1 MNPYAI
7 TGYGLVSPIG
17 IGAEAFRRALVA
29 HSRGGPDVFHDHPSC
44 LDPKIIPQPTA
55 AECFDFDAKHYLG
68 DKGLRN
74 FDRLTKLLIVAAKLA
89 LEDSGLKQD
98 GVHKFSPHRIGL
110 CSATAYGSLEA
121 ITEAV
126 QVSELEDPRFLNPN
140 RFPNTVINAAAG
152 YVSIWEDLRAPNVT
166 VVDGNCGSLD
176 AVLSSETHLRNGR
189 ADAFL
194 VGGGESLSEPLYL
207 AFRKL
212 DVLAEG
218 ERVFAPGR
226 RESQGMRL
234 GEGAA
239 YLCLETQEFA
249 KSRGA
254 HVLADIVGYGN
265 AFEPPES
272 QALLVHVSPLA
283 VQRAIRMALSD
294 AQLTA
299 ADIDVV
305 ASAASGIPHFDAA
318 ELSGIEAVLGARP
331 CVIAPKALFGETFGA
346 AGALAMACV
355 LSWFDGVEIG
365 PVVQGKRPEHIEHVL
380 VLAVGYYGNA
390 SAVILQRRTATAV
403 VA

>member
-1 MNPYAI
+1 MKPYAI

-17 IGAEAFRRALVA
+17 VGAPAFTSALA
-29 HSRGGPDVFHDHPSC
+29 AQPSANVFEGHPSC
-44 LDPKIIPQPTA
+44 LDPKVIAQPMA
-55 AECFDFDAKHYLG
+55 AECHDFDAKQYLG

-74 FDRLTKLLIVAAKLA
+74 FDRLTKLLIVSAKLA
-89 LEDSGLKQD
+89 LEHAGLKAD
-98 GVHKFSPHRIGL
+98 GVHKFSPDRIGL

-126 QVSELEDPRFLNPN
+126 QVTELEDPRFLNPN

-166 VVDGNCGSLD
+166 VVDGNCGALD
-176 AVLSSETHLRNGR
+176 AVLSSETHLRYGR

-194 VGGGESLSEPLYL
+194 VGGGEALSEPLYL

-218 ERVFAPGR
+218 DRVFAPGR

-239 YLCLETQEFA
+239 YLCLETAAFA
-249 KSRGA
+249 KQRGA
-254 HVLADIVGYGN
+254 RVLGEIVGYGN

-272 QALLVHVSPLA
+272 EALLVHVSPLA
-283 VQRAIRMALSD
+283 VERAIRMALAD
-294 AQLTA
+294 AQLDA
-299 ADIDVV
+299 SSIDVV
-305 ASAASGIPHFDAA
+305 ASAASGISHFDAA
-318 ELSGIEAVLGARP
+318 ELSGVEAVFGARP
-331 CVIAPKALFGETFGA
+331 AVVAPKILFGETFGA
-346 AGALAMACV
+346 SGALAMACA
-355 LSWFDGVEIG
+355 LSWFAGARVS
-365 PVVQGKRPEHIEHVL
+365 PVVQGKLPASVSHVL

-390 SAVILQRRTATAV
+390 SAVILRKPPDGSTAQA
-403 VA
+403 